1 MLNNGSNATIS
12 TSVVV
17 MLVLAS
23 GLYFGKE
30 NISDFL
36 SNTDKQDS
44 SNNTESNT
52 TQID

>member
-36 SNTDKQDS
+36 SNTPINK
-44 SNNTESNT
+44 THLIILKAT
-52 TQID
+52 LPK